1 MIQADIDFYFEY
13 LISFI
18 LFDMKIGMI
27 VVRCLCIS
35 YYLIINVDFN
45 QYHVTRH

>member
-27 VVRCLCIS
+27 VVICIS
-35 YYLIINVDFN
+35 YKFIINVDFN
-45 QYHVTRH
+45 

>member
-13 LISFI
+13 LINFI
-18 LFDMKIGMI
+18 LFDMEIGMI
-27 VVRCLCIS
+27 VVICIS
-35 YYLIINVDFN
+35 YNLIINVDFN